1 MSLMQILHHACGR
14 QLETY
19 RELGFKYASSGVL
32 ASPHAYRHSRLFTDR
47 ALLASF
53 RYKLARCAILYR
65 VQAWSLYP

>member
-1 MSLMQILHHACGR
+1 MQILHGACGR

-32 ASPHAYRHSRLFTDR
+32 ASAYPHACRHSRLFTDR

-65 VQAWSLYP
+65 VQAWSLYL